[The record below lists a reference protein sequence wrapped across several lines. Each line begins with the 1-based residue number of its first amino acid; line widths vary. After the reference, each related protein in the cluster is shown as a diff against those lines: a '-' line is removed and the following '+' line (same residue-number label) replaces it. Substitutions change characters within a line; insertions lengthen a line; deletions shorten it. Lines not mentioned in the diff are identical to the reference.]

1 MKGRM
6 KPAICCTVSAL
17 TLSMAVSMV
26 SMAKEMPNAGTSN
39 IQDQTQESDWNYR
52 AVADVTDELF
62 IRSMGSENGK
72 IIGYLPSAGGA
83 YVLEKRDD
91 WTKVRS
97 GDVVGYIKTEY
108 LAFGQDAKKLAE
120 VYGTPGVEISWD
132 GVNIFNN
139 ADPAAKIVD
148 TVNRGEGYEYTSND
162 GTWVNIQLDNSK
174 SAYVPAEDV
183 KETLLLETAVPTDDY
198 VAPVSAYSNGNYTSN
213 STNQTSGNN
222 GSANTGNSDNSQNV
236 NNVPET
242 ETTWTETPQT
252 ETTWTE
258 TPQTEAAWTEAP
270 QTETAWTEA
279 PQTETTWTE
288 APQTE
293 TTWTEAPQTE
303 TTWTEAPETEAP
315 VTETPATEAPAT
327 EAPETESNA
336 SSSASADDLTLL
348 ASIIYCEAGN
358 QPRDG
363 KVAVGAVVM
372 NRVASSSFAGNIRDV
387 IYESGQFM
395 PTWDGSMSSALAN
408 GVPSDCYEAAQAA
421 LNGENPVGGALYF
434 NTGSGK
440 GIKIGAHQFY

>member
-83 YVLEKRDD
+83 YVLEKGDD

-258 TPQTEAAWTEAP
+258 APQTEAAWTEAP

-288 APQTE
+288 AH
-293 TTWTEAPQTE
+293 QTE

>member
-83 YVLEKRDD
+83 YVLEKGDD

-222 GSANTGNSDNSQNV
+222 GSSNTGNSDNSQNV

-258 TPQTEAAWTEAP
+258 APQTEAP
-270 QTETAWTEA
+270 
-279 PQTETTWTE
+279 
-288 APQTE
+288 
-293 TTWTEAPQTE
+293 
-303 TTWTEAPETEAP
+303 
-315 VTETPATEAPAT
+315 
-327 EAPETESNA
+327 
-336 SSSASADDLTLL
+336 
-348 ASIIYCEAGN
+348 
-358 QPRDG
+358 
-363 KVAVGAVVM
+363 
-372 NRVASSSFAGNIRDV
+372 
-387 IYESGQFM
+387 
-395 PTWDGSMSSALAN
+395 
-408 GVPSDCYEAAQAA
+408 
-421 LNGENPVGGALYF
+421 
-434 NTGSGK
+434 
-440 GIKIGAHQFY
+440 

>member
-83 YVLEKRDD
+83 YVLEKGDD

-222 GSANTGNSDNSQNV
+222 GSSNTGNSDNSQNV

-258 TPQTEAAWTEAP
+258 APQTEAAWTEAP

-303 TTWTEAPETEAP
+303 TTW
-315 VTETPATEAPAT
+315 T

>member
-39 IQDQTQESDWNYR
+39 IQDQTQDSDWNYR

-62 IRSMGSENGK
+62 IRSMASENGK

-83 YVLEKRDD
+83 YVLEKGDD

-97 GDVVGYIKTEY
+97 GEVVGYIKTEY

-139 ADPAAKIVD
+139 ADPAAKVVD
-148 TVNRGEGYEYTSND
+148 TANRGEGYEYTSNN

-198 VAPVSAYSNGNYTSN
+198 VAPVSAYSNGNYS
-213 STNQTSGNN
+213 SN
-222 GSANTGNSDNSQNV
+222 GSGQTTDNAGSSNTGNNASQNV

-242 ETTWTETPQT
+242 ETTWTGTP
-252 ETTWTE
+252 E
-258 TPQTEAAWTEAP
+258 
-270 QTETAWTEA
+270 
-279 PQTETTWTE
+279 
-288 APQTE
+288 TE

-303 TTWTEAPETEAP
+303 TTWTEAPETETTW
-315 VTETPATEAPAT
+315 TEAPATEAPAT
-327 EAPETESNA
+327 EAPATDAPQTETNA
-336 SSSASADDLTLL
+336 SSSASADDVTLL

-395 PTWDGSMSSALAN
+395 PTWDGSMASALAN

>member
-83 YVLEKRDD
+83 YVLEKGDD

-252 ETTWTE
+252 ETTWAE
-258 TPQTEAAWTEAP
+258 APQTEAPWTEAP
-270 QTETAWTEA
+270 QTET
-279 PQTETTWTE
+279 P
-288 APQTE
+288 
-293 TTWTEAPQTE
+293 
-303 TTWTEAPETEAP
+303 WTEAPETEAP

>member
-39 IQDQTQESDWNYR
+39 IQDQTQDSDWNYR

-62 IRSMGSENGK
+62 IRSMASENGK

-83 YVLEKRDD
+83 YVLEKGDD

-97 GDVVGYIKTEY
+97 GEVVGYIKTEY

-139 ADPAAKIVD
+139 ADPAAKVVD
-148 TVNRGEGYEYTSND
+148 TANRGEGYEYTSNN
-162 GTWVNIQLDNSK
+162 GTWVNIQLNDSK

-198 VAPVSAYSNGNYTSN
+198 VAPVSAYSNGNYS
-213 STNQTSGNN
+213 SN
-222 GSANTGNSDNSQNV
+222 GSGQTTDNTASSNTGNNASQNV

-242 ETTWTETPQT
+242 ETTWTET
-252 ETTWTE
+252 
-258 TPQTEAAWTEAP
+258 
-270 QTETAWTEA
+270 
-279 PQTETTWTE
+279 ETTWTE

-293 TTWTEAPQTE
+293 TTWTETPETE
-303 TTWTEAPETEAP
+303 TTWTEAPATEAP
-315 VTETPATEAPAT
+315 VTETPATEAPETNAPQT
-327 EAPETESNA
+327 ETNA
-336 SSSASADDLTLL
+336 SSSASADDVTLL

-363 KVAVGAVVM
+363 KVAVGAVVL

>member
-39 IQDQTQESDWNYR
+39 IQDQTQDSDWNYR

-62 IRSMGSENGK
+62 IRSMASENGK

-83 YVLEKRDD
+83 YVLEKGDD

-97 GDVVGYIKTEY
+97 GEVVGYIKTDY

-139 ADPAAKIVD
+139 ADPAAKVVD
-148 TVNRGEGYEYTSND
+148 TANRGEGYEYTSNN
-162 GTWVNIQLDNSK
+162 GTWVNIQLNDSK

-198 VAPVSAYSNGNYTSN
+198 VAPVSAYSNGNYS
-213 STNQTSGNN
+213 SN
-222 GSANTGNSDNSQNV
+222 GSGQTTDNTGSSNTGNNDSQNV

-252 ETTWTE
+252 EV
-258 TPQTEAAWTEAP
+258 
-270 QTETAWTEA
+270 

-303 TTWTEAPETEAP
+303 TTWTETPETETTWTEAPATEAP
-315 VTETPATEAPAT
+315 VTETPATEAPETNAPQT
-327 EAPETESNA
+327 ETNA
-336 SSSASADDLTLL
+336 SSSASADDVTLL

>member
-83 YVLEKRDD
+83 YVLEKGDD

-213 STNQTSGNN
+213 SSNQTSGNN

-252 ETTWTE
+252 ETT
-258 TPQTEAAWTEAP
+258 
-270 QTETAWTEA
+270 WTEA